1 VKGALSFGTT
11 ILFADLQSKHAAML
25 RPGRK
30 KEGLTGSTTGAASTS
45 GGNVMSIGALT
56 DLRFS
61 AAAAVPE
68 PAILE
73 VNEVGC
79 TVIYEGEEPLLAE

>member
-1 VKGALSFGTT
+1 
-11 ILFADLQSKHAAML
+11 M
-25 RPGRK
+25 
-30 KEGLTGSTTGAASTS
+30 GSTTGAASTS

-79 TVIYEGEEPLLAE
+79 TVIYEGEEPLQLAE